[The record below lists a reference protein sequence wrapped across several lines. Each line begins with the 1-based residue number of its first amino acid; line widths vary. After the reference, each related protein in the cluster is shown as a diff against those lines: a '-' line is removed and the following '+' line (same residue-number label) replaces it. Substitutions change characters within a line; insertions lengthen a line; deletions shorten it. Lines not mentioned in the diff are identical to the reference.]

1 MKPGLWLEIEGVS
14 ENNPVS
20 EVMRE
25 DFLRQGNIVIGCSGR
40 YQFDFRRQSVRDYL
54 ESVFDRLYAMGV
66 RYIKNDYN
74 QTSGFGCDGADSA
87 SEGLRQTT
95 EAFYGFIDYIRE
107 KYPDLLIENCGS
119 GAMRTDHGIMPHFH
133 LCSTSDQELFWNN
146 PSILSGTIAC
156 IAPEKCGAW
165 AYPYPQLFDG
175 RMHPAAEYFD
185 EAKRTHYADGEET
198 AFNMVTAMLGVLY
211 LSGHIEQADEKN
223 RALIQEAVTT
233 YKQNRAFL
241 KRAYPIYP
249 CGFHQISK
257 SGMYAFGLSDGERSL
272 LAIWRI
278 GGETDAIT
286 VDLQKYLKSD
296 AQAKILYPKE
306 LPIKYQLCNR
316 KLTVRLDATYSARL
330 FELFSA
336 DLGDKQ

>member
-1 MKPGLWLEIEGVS
+1 MELGANEEGGLYVEMNGAWNGHDGWRKVLQPGESYTAVPAIFGTVDGGVEDAIRERLRYHRSTSWTPDILPPVCFNDYMNCLWGMPSQEKLLPLIDAAADAGCEVFCIDAGWYGNTLGQWQPDDGKFGVGGLQGILDTIAAHGMKPGLWLEIESVS

-25 DFLRQGNIVIGCSGR
+25 DLLRQGNIVIGCSGR

-165 AYPYPQLFDG
+165 AYPYDDIDDPD
-175 RMHPAAEYFD
+175 
-185 EAKRTHYADGEET
+185 
-198 AFNMVTAMLGVLY
+198 AFA
-211 LSGHIEQADEKN
+211 
-223 RALIQEAVTT
+223 
-233 YKQNRAFL
+233 
-241 KRAYPIYP
+241 
-249 CGFHQISK
+249 
-257 SGMYAFGLSDGERSL
+257 
-272 LAIWRI
+272 
-278 GGETDAIT
+278 
-286 VDLQKYLKSD
+286 
-296 AQAKILYPKE
+296 
-306 LPIKYQLCNR
+306 
-316 KLTVRLDATYSARL
+316 
-330 FELFSA
+330 
-336 DLGDKQ
+336 